1 MNWKTVGM
9 CALIVIAATMMVPI
23 KGPPQANAKNTK
35 NSFISIDSNALIT
48 DVGDNTAITNDS
60 GGKRLIDD
68 NTAITNDSGGKRL
81 IDDNT
86 DVGESATKHEDIA
99 LRGSCSGGSCAIFSS
114 QLFSGTRIERVRLTG
129 RRGLQRVAFWRR

>member
-48 DVGDNTAITNDS
+48 DVG
-60 GGKRLIDD
+60 D